1 MRLMQ
6 FLVSGELEMRS
17 RSQAVQRDL
26 PRPVEVNM
34 AVLRPP
40 HTDPPLTELQK
51 VSCAYCFFM
60 YVVRQKNLTVF
71 KSRYVGNRV
80 GWSNAT
86 KVSG

>member
-1 MRLMQ
+1 MQLMRY
-6 FLVSGELEMRS
+6 LVSGELEMRS

-51 VSCAYCFFM
+51 VSCVDCFCCRSYF
-60 YVVRQKNLTVF
+60 L
-71 KSRYVGNRV
+71 
-80 GWSNAT
+80 
-86 KVSG
+86 